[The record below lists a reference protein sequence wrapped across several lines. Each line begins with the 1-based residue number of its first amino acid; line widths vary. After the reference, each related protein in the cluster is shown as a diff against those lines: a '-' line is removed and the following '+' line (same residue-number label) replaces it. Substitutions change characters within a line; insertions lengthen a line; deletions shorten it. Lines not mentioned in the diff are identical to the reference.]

1 MKHTLYR
8 QLQFD
13 SIVDILT
20 DKYPAIIQIPGEKD
34 NKQKNTVA
42 ANYGDMSLKFL
53 PDSSISLR
61 GFNHNGEA
69 YMIDNGK
76 KELIKV
82 PQYSRLLSEIDKIQ
96 ERPLYYYEGTTD
108 DILKEFQDA
117 KYNIV
122 NKNI

>member
-61 GFNHNGEA
+61 GFNHNEDA
-69 YMIDNGK
+69 YMIDNDK

-82 PQYSRLLSEIDKIQ
+82 PQYNRLLSEIDKIK
-96 ERPLYYYEGTTD
+96 EHPLYYYEGTTD
-108 DILKEFQDA
+108 DILKEFLEA

-122 NKNI
+122 SKNI